1 MYSKLKHV
9 CLMTLLVMAP
19 LSINAADEQ
28 PNLKLFGTL
37 LIPPPCV
44 IENNNLIEVF
54 FGDNVGINRID
65 GINYTKPVNYTLK
78 CDQNIKGWDL
88 TLSIIGPKSQF
99 DDAGLQTNMANLAIH
114 MIRDGQPFILNE
126 RVIISPSKPPIIQA
140 VPVKK
145 PGSTLAKGPFEVT
158 ATLLAEYQ

>member
-1 MYSKLKHV
+1 MLMNLKKV
-9 CLMTLLVMAP
+9 CLTTLLAVTP
-19 LSINAADEQ
+19 LFASADE
-28 PNLKLFGTL
+28 PNMKLFGTL

-54 FGDNVGINRID
+54 FGDNVGINRVD

-140 VPVKK
+140 VPVRK